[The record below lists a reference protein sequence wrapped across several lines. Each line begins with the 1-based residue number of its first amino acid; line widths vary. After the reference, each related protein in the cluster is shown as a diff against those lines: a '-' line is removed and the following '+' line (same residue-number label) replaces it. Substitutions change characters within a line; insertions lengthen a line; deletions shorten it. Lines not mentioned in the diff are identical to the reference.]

1 MMPLPLPSAT
11 IRTAVSLPLRRVPA
25 IWWRRG
31 EAAPIRSKG
40 CQSA

>member
-25 IWWRRG
+25 IW
-31 EAAPIRSKG
+31 
-40 CQSA
+40 